1 MLELNK
7 VFLIGN
13 LTQKPDARMLASGDL
28 VAELRLAVNRRYKNR
43 DGQPQEETLFIQVE
57 AWKTVAKFCQDWL
70 AKGRRI
76 FVEGRLKMDTW
87 EAKEGGGKRSVIKVV
102 AERVQFADSRAA
114 ADSSSDAGEMDASA
128 NSSYTERDASSG
140 SFSRKPS
147 PYQGPSA
154 EGTSRPASG
163 GQPFNTAGPPAST
176 DDDLPF

>member
-13 LTQKPDARMLASGDL
+13 LTQDPDVRMLTSGVP
-28 VAELRLAVNRRYKNR
+28 VAELRLAVNRRYKDR

-57 AWKTVAKFCQDWL
+57 TWRTMAKFCQDWL
-70 AKGRRI
+70 KKGRRV
-76 FVEGRLKMDTW
+76 FVEGRLKMDSW
-87 EAKEGGGKRSVIKVV
+87 EAKDGGGKRSVIKVV
-102 AERVQFADSRAA
+102 AERIQFADARAA
-114 ADSSSDAGEMDASA
+114 AEGGSDAGEMDASA
-128 NSSYTERDASSG
+128 NSSFPERDASSG

-147 PYQGPSA
+147 PYQGSSA

-163 GQPFNTAGPPAST
+163 GQPFNSAAPPAST